1 MTHQP
6 LSVLFAGT
14 PEFAAIA
21 LKAVLGS
28 GHRVV
33 GVYTQPDRPAGR
45 GRKLTASPVK
55 ETALAAGLP
64 VFQPASLKGPA
75 EQETLRALGAD
86 VMVVAA
92 YGLILPKAVL
102 DAPKYGCLNIHG
114 SLLPRWRGAAPIQ
127 RAILAGDNETGIT
140 IMQMD
145 VGLDTGDMLL
155 LHPCSIE
162 ATDTAETLHDR
173 LALIGAQAIVEA
185 LNLVGTPQ
193 LTATP
198 QDNALSTYARKL
210 DKAEAAIDWCQ
221 DAAQIDRQIRA
232 FNHWPVAQTLLAG
245 ETLRVWSATPIAAS
259 SSAKPG
265 TVIGSGRE
273 GIDVAT
279 GNGVLRLLTVQL
291 PNGKPL
297 AAANFLNAHRVDHC
311 VLGE

>member
-1 MTHQP
+1 MTDQS

-21 LKAVLGS
+21 LKALLGS
-28 GHRVV
+28 RHRVI

-55 ETALAAGLP
+55 EAALAAGLP
-64 VFQPASLKGPA
+64 VFQPASLKSA
-75 EQETLRALGAD
+75 EEQEKLRALGAD

-102 DAPKYGCLNIHG
+102 DTPILGCLNIHG

-155 LHPCSIE
+155 LRPCAIE
-162 ATDTAETLHDR
+162 ATETAETLHDK
-173 LALIGAQAIVEA
+173 LASIGAQAIVEA
-185 LNLVGTPQ
+185 LDLVGTPQ

-210 DKAEAAIDWCQ
+210 DKAEAAIDWHQ
-221 DAAQIDRQIRA
+221 DAAHINRQIRA
-232 FNHWPVAQTLLAG
+232 FNPWPVAQTLLSG
-245 ETLRVWSATPIAAS
+245 ETLRIWNATPLATS
-259 SSAKPG
+259 SGAKPG
-265 TVIGSGRE
+265 TVIASGRE